1 MNTEAIRERQAAA
14 IRALIPEHQ
23 QRLAWSRDQV
33 ARHQRDQLRSIVGL
47 AQQRSPWHRA
57 RLAGVT
63 PADLELND
71 LQRLPVMTKAD
82 LMRDWDQI
90 ITQPGLTLARCT
102 DFIDGQEDFGYL
114 DPAGHQAFASGGSS
128 GRRGVYVWDEDF
140 FAATA
145 TVAFRYQYRDDLA
158 RGVIGRPRLRAV
170 ITAGVPPHASTP
182 LFSARLDPAEQVAVF
197 SVLTPFDEL
206 AGRVGQARPDHLIG
220 YPSVIHR
227 LAEAQAH
234 GQLDIAPSRVS
245 TNSEPLTAEARAAF
259 ESVWGATVTNM
270 WGSTEVGMHAIACD
284 RSPGL
289 HLAED
294 VLIVERVDV
303 GNQPVADSDPA
314 EKLLVTSLIQTTFP
328 FLRYE
333 LTDSVTLAAAPC
345 PCGSP
350 QRLIA
355 DIAGRVDDD
364 FVYPGAGQVPAA
376 AFRHALSTV
385 PTVEEYQVRQTDRGA
400 AVTYLGSVAD
410 PAALS
415 ARIEAELRSYG
426 LATPEVTLTAA
437 DGLPRD
443 PRTGKLRRFVPARP
457 QDLKHQD

>member
-1 MNTEAIRERQAAA
+1 MNTEAIRDRQASA

-23 QRLAWSRDQV
+23 QRLTWSRDQI
-33 ARHQRDQLRSIVGL
+33 AQHQRDRLRSMVAL

-57 RLAGVT
+57 RLAGVSPDT
-63 PADLELND
+63 LELTD
-71 LQRLPVMTKAD
+71 LARLPVMTKGD

-90 ITQPGLTLARCT
+90 VTEPGLTLARCT

-114 DPAGHQAFASGGSS
+114 DDDGRQAFASGGSS
-128 GRRGVYVWDEDF
+128 GRRGVYVWDEQF
-140 FAATA
+140 FATSAM
-145 TVAFRYQYRDDLA
+145 VAFRYQYRDDLA
-158 RGVIGRPRLRAV
+158 RGVIGRPRRRAV

-197 SVLTPFDEL
+197 SVLLPFDQL
-206 AGRVGQARPDHLIG
+206 AERVGRARPDHLIG
-220 YPSVIHR
+220 YPSMIHR
-227 LAEAQAH
+227 LAEAQAR

-245 TNSEPLTAEARAAF
+245 TNSEPLTDEARAAF

-294 VLIVERVDV
+294 VLIIERVDAA
-303 GNQPVADSDPA
+303 NRPVPDPEAAD
-314 EKLLVTSLIQTTFP
+314 KLLVTSLIQATFP

-333 LTDSVTLAAAPC
+333 LADAVTLLDAAC
-345 PCGSP
+345 DCGSP
-350 QRLIA
+350 MRLIA
-355 DIAGRVDDD
+355 DIAGRADDD
-364 FVYPGAGQVPAA
+364 FDYPGAGQVPAA

-385 PTVEEYQVRQTDRGA
+385 PTVEEYQVRQTEHGA
-400 AVTYLGSVAD
+400 VVAYLGSVAD
-410 PAALS
+410 PTALS

-426 LATPEVTLTAA
+426 LAAPEVTLRAA
-437 DGLPRD
+437 DRLPRD
-443 PRTGKLRRFVPARP
+443 PRTGKLRRFVPLP
-457 QDLKHQD
+457 QR